1 LGRVRLTEFHDLVE
15 GQFGKV
21 RATSMLVDHVLSM
34 VLFVA
39 MLLEFIMVQ
48 RAATDTFFVLLLL
61 SLVDVIGGFTITIRT
76 AQRDLAVEGIDRVGS
91 AG

>member
-1 LGRVRLTEFHDLVE
+1 
-15 GQFGKV
+15 
-21 RATSMLVDHVLSM
+21 
-34 VLFVA
+34 

-76 AQRDLAVEGIDRVGS
+76 AQRDMSLEGMERLGTH
-91 AG
+91 